1 MTSSLLD
8 LNLLSEPG
16 SLTEVQNS
24 ATTCSTTIFIV
35 NWELSNCSPMWNILG
50 KMDGLSDLSRRCF
63 QRRGVCCTT
72 PTCPFITG
80 VKPSFMLLTSRTEV
94 LLHAFKD
101 YLPFNFAPAL
111 HKTIRSFVFSVAL
124 LKYIYV
130 LLNDLTLSSAPVAN
144 TELSSE

>member
-16 SLTEVQNS
+16 SLTEVRNS
-24 ATTCSTTIFIV
+24 ATTCSTTIFID
-35 NWELSNCSPMWNILG
+35 NWELSNCSPTWNILG
-50 KMDGLSDLSRRCF
+50 KMDGLSDLSRRCS
-63 QRRGVCCTT
+63 QRRGECHIM
-72 PTCPFITG
+72 PTCPSTTG
-80 VKPSFMLLTSRTEV
+80 VKPSFMLLISRIEV
-94 LLHAFKD
+94 LPRAFKD
-101 YLPFNFAPAL
+101 YLHFNFAPAL

-124 LKYIYV
+124 LKYIYA